1 MAEKDESVTQLKSDL
16 ANLQEKI
23 HQLEGKEASKETKAV
38 KTLFRW
44 QSFSRP
50 YTKRTAKWLVYT
62 ILLVL
67 TIILILLF
75 VHEFFII
82 APVLALAFVAYILA
96 TVPPEIIENA
106 VTTQGINTAD
116 RSYIWEE
123 LDDFWFT
130 EKRGFTMLH
139 IDTFISWP
147 RRLLLLINLGD
158 KDKIKDLL
166 VRYLPYRELPKTSW
180 LDHLADYLS
189 AAFHKLTS

>member
-1 MAEKDESVTQLKSDL
+1 MADKQPAVAQLKTEV
-16 ANLQEKI
+16 AALQEKI
-23 HQLEGKEASKETKAV
+23 RHLEGKAVSKEKITV

-62 ILLVL
+62 LLLVA
-67 TIILILLF
+67 TIVLILLF

-106 VTTQGINTAD
+106 ITTQGINTAD

-139 IDTFISWP
+139 VDTFLSWP
-147 RRLLLLINLGD
+147 RRLLLLINPTD
-158 KDKIKDLL
+158 KDKLKEILA
-166 VRYLPYRELPKTSW
+166 RYIPYRELPKTSW